1 MLSMRWFS
9 TIFMIF
15 LLTACGGGGSIERDS
30 SGDGDSNTEEYE
42 LVLSLNSQSGSSE
55 LSVANPI
62 QIQAKVT
69 KDGQPLTD
77 RLVKFI
83 GDEFSDFNGA
93 ESALTNSQGI
103 AVVGIIANQNKGA
116 GTIQASFD
124 VNNETITKGIEYA
137 AAGDGGIQI
146 ALSMKDAEGND
157 INAQNPLKGQFAAT
171 VMATLTDNA
180 QPITDKIITFTFDE
194 LLSTTSNGKIV
205 TNASGQA
212 SFKVNATQ
220 LTGAG
225 TIVAQYEETSNS
237 IAYVSDG
244 YEFFG
249 IEKYELELRGID
261 QQSAI
266 ADALSF
272 ATPLTIQAIATL
284 NGNPIPNQSIS
295 FTVNDRALMSSNLA
309 QTNENGI
316 ATVVLTENN
325 ISSQGDNKDGLVTA
339 SFTPDDSDIVQ
350 SSFAFSSKGD
360 GGLQMTVTI
369 TDTNGNPIN
378 LENPLDKTTT
388 GRISVSL
395 SDNGVPVTGAIVSAL
410 LDDRYSNAVTIPANG
425 LAETQANGVATV
437 QLIANTE
444 NGVGE
449 IVASYTRTETNET
462 VSERKTFHS
471 NGDTSFG
478 NSSYQFNVVGKKNDG
493 SGDESMELSA
503 ATPLLIEA
511 TLALNNIPLP
521 GERVTFEVDDFG
533 VLTPSSG
540 SVLTDT
546 NGVASILLRATSKD
560 GAGQVKATYT
570 LSDGTPLERVF
581 NFNSAG
587 DGGIQLSIQSIRDS
601 DEIDIGPTNK
611 IGENKNGIVKV
622 KLTEDGENIVGGLVT
637 FETDSLNVATL
648 LPTNGRAETDANGE
662 ATIQLVAT
670 SESSGVGFVTASYQ
684 DVSATRNFHS
694 AGVAEAVTGIY
705 DFDIRVLT
713 NCAPNFDEDRNN
725 NQLDPTAN
733 NCQDV
738 TSISSLDSNIYVY
751 IRVSNATNTDIGIRN
766 EIITVTTDKG
776 TTLPTSGKV
785 LTDNFGIA
793 LLTLQ
798 PGDGGGAG
806 TITASYRNEEDT
818 KNFEVNTGALYIGLV
833 SPLTTPATPD
843 AGNVG
848 GLPELNSGDSFILTA
863 TLYTD
868 EARTT
873 VYTAQQVDLEF
884 TSTCVAEGGT
894 PPLATID
901 ASVRTKQGVANS
913 TYRTSGCAG
922 IESITASIGSGDSAS
937 YDFYIKEAP
946 VQAIQFN
953 LDSEGFNAFIGL
965 PPGIGGVNTTSSVQF
980 TLFDTDNRPME
991 QKYIEFRLADLTGRA
1006 SLTNYQG
1013 NTDNDGIAKTT
1024 VTAGVVP
1031 GDIVVEACYIP
1042 DEELNA
1048 LADGQVA
1055 TCWQSKIDQCV
1066 ADNTLDFCPSDPSN
1080 FVLIDADKVVNAVS
1094 SGIVLSSG
1102 VPDQDSFDAA
1112 PDVAVLNAL
1121 NYVDVTTNITVFF
1134 GDQFNQ
1140 LTADSLVANI
1150 QAEAGVIGSIDGTG
1164 GNSTYT
1170 CTAVDGKCTVQW
1182 RKQGDFPLNDAKW
1195 QNDLE
1200 TVCGTYEG
1208 RPGPCVGVFPANVVR
1223 GGRISI
1229 LATAKGQENFHDK
1242 PGANNRN
1249 GVFDS
1254 GEFYALNDD
1263 LAEAFID
1270 FNENNQYDGVNC
1282 NVNNNCEPGTSTGGH
1297 NEVFLDANNNGLLDS
1312 GNGIYNGLLCVEDED
1327 PSNPGVKICSRDL
1340 VDIRKQFEIVMSS
1353 DEVMFRFVI
1362 SRDQIDNQ
1370 PCSQGTHDGVSGLV
1384 ANDSSDYCDVSSINQ
1399 TDANVN
1405 AAHVVRLYYS
1415 DIFGNTLP
1423 EGTRINVGT
1432 ENGTARVI
1440 SGDGEI
1446 IARTNTGIQFVEVE
1460 VGQEITANSAD
1471 RGNLVVTFTIPGPN
1485 QGADD
1490 KVVQA
1495 KLLIIDAG

>member
-1 MLSMRWFS
+1 MRWFS
-9 TIFMIF
+9 TIFMIC

-30 SGDGDSNTEEYE
+30 SGDGDTDTAEYS

-62 QIQAKVT
+62 QVQATVT
-69 KDGQPLTD
+69 KDGQPLSD
-77 RLVKFI
+77 RLVRFI

-93 ESALTNSQGI
+93 ESALTNSQGV
-103 AVVGIIANQNKGA
+103 AVVGIVANENEGA
-116 GTIQASFD
+116 GTIQASFEA
-124 VNNETITKGIEYA
+124 NNETITKGIEYA

-146 ALSMKDAEGND
+146 ALSMKDAEGKD
-157 INAQNPLKGQFAAT
+157 INAQNPLQGQFPAT

-266 ADALSF
+266 ADELSF
-272 ATPLTIQAIATL
+272 ASPLTIQAIATL
-284 NGNPIPNQSIS
+284 NGNPISDQSIA
-295 FTVNDRALMSSNLA
+295 FTVNDRALISSNLA
-309 QTNENGI
+309 QTNANGI

-325 ISSQGDNKDGLVTA
+325 IASQGDNKDGLVTA
-339 SFTPDDSDIVQ
+339 SFTPDESDIVQ
-350 SSFAFSSKGD
+350 RSFAFSSKGD

-369 TDTNGNPIN
+369 TDADGNAIN
-378 LENPLDKTTT
+378 LENPLGKTTS

-395 SDNGVPVTGAIVSAL
+395 SDNGVPVTGAIVSAQ

-449 IVASYTRTETNET
+449 IVASYTRAETNET

-471 NGDTSFG
+471 AGNEDFG

-503 ATPLLIEA
+503 STPLILEA
-511 TLALNNIPLP
+511 QLALNNIPLS

-533 VLTPSSG
+533 VLSPSSG
-540 SVLTDT
+540 SVLTNA
-546 NGVASILLRATSKD
+546 NGVASIILRDNSKD
-560 GAGQVKATYT
+560 GAGQVKATYV
-570 LSDGTPLERVF
+570 LGDGTPLERDF

-587 DGGIQLSIQSIRDS
+587 DGGIQLAIQHIRDGS
-601 DEIDIGPTNK
+601 GADIGPKNK
-611 IGENKNGIVKV
+611 IGEDNNGTVTI

-637 FETDSLNVATL
+637 FQTDSQNVATL
-648 LPTNGRAETDANGE
+648 LPTNGRAETDENGI
-662 ATIQLVAT
+662 ATIELVAT
-670 SESSGVGFVTASYQ
+670 SESSGVGFVTANYQ
-684 DVSATRNFHS
+684 NESVTKNFHS
-694 AGVAEAVTGIY
+694 AGVAEAATGIY
-705 DFDIRVLT
+705 SIDIRVLT
-713 NCAPNFDEDRNN
+713 NCATNFDEDRNSVE
-725 NQLDPTAN
+725 LDPGAN
-733 NCQDV
+733 GCQSV
-738 TSISSLDSNIYVY
+738 NSISSLDNNIFVYV
-751 IRVSNATNTDIGIRN
+751 RVSTAANTDIEVPN
-766 EIITVTTDKG
+766 QIITVSTDKG
-776 TTLPTSGKV
+776 AILPSSGKV
-785 LTDNFGIA
+785 LTDSFGVA
-793 LLTLQ
+793 LLQLQ

-806 TITASYRNEEDT
+806 TITALYKGEDGT
-818 KNFEVNTGALYIGLV
+818 QNFEVNTGELYLGLT
-833 SPLTTPATPD
+833 SPLEVPTTPD
-843 AGNVG
+843 VGNVNS
-848 GLPELNSGDSFILTA
+848 LPELDSGDSFILTA

-868 EARTT
+868 EERTN
-873 VYTAQQVDLEF
+873 VYDDQQVDLEF

-901 ASVRTKQGVANS
+901 ASVSTKQGVANS

-922 IESITASIGSGDSAS
+922 VESITASIGSGAIVT

-953 LDSEGFNAFIGL
+953 LNSDGFNGFIGL

-980 TLFDTDNRPME
+980 TLFDTDNRPMQ
-991 QKYIEFRLADLTGRA
+991 QKYIEFRLADLTGKA
-1006 SLTNYQG
+1006 SLTNYRG

-1042 DEELNA
+1042 DEELSA

-1066 ADNTLDFCPSDPSN
+1066 ADRTLDFCPSDPNN

-1182 RKQGDFPLNDAKW
+1182 RKQGDFPLNDEKW
-1195 QNDLE
+1195 QNNLE
-1200 TVCGTYEG
+1200 TVCGTYLG
-1208 RPGPCVGVFPANVVR
+1208 RAGPCVDTFPANVVR
-1223 GGRISI
+1223 GGRVTI

-1242 PGANNRN
+1242 PGVGNRN

-1282 NVNNNCEPGTSTGGH
+1282 NINNNCEPGTSTGGH
-1297 NEVFLDANNNGLLDS
+1297 NEVFLDANNNGLLDN
-1312 GNGIYNGLLCVEDED
+1312 GNGIYNGLLCIEDED
-1327 PSNPGVKICSRDL
+1327 PNNPGVKICSRDL

-1353 DEVMFRFVI
+1353 DEVMYRYVI
-1362 SRDQIDNQ
+1362 NRSQLDNAA
-1370 PCSQGTHDGVSGLV
+1370 CTLGTYEGVGGL
-1384 ANDSSDYCDVSSINQ
+1384 ATNDSSDYCDISSIDQ

-1405 AAHVVRLYYS
+1405 DSHTIRLYYS

-1423 EGTRINVGT
+1423 VGTRITVGT
-1432 ENGTARVI
+1432 ENGTATVI

-1446 IARTNTGIQFVEVE
+1446 VARTNTGIQFVEIRI
-1460 VGQEITANSAD
+1460 GQEITANSAEQ
-1471 RGNLVVTFTIPGPN
+1471 GNLVVTFTIPGPN

-1495 KLLIIDAG
+1495 KLPIFDAG